1 MPFAVTDYDS
11 IGSISYPGEKDTT
24 QYVNNQKTFMNN
36 ETHTTPDT
44 RKLGEELDGE
54 KAEGKA
60 AIIKAIERYNTY
72 AVTSQNIIL
81 FNNR

>member
-1 MPFAVTDYDS
+1 
-11 IGSISYPGEKDTT
+11 
-24 QYVNNQKTFMNN
+24 MNN
-36 ETHTTPDT
+36 ETHSTVDT